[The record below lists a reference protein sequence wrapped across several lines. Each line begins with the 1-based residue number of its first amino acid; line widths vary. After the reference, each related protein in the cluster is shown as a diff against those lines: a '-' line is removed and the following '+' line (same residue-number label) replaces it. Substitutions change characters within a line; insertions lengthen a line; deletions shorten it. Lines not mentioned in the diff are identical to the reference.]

1 MALCVV
7 AHIRARKD
15 KQDELRKVL
24 TELVSP
30 TRKEGGCIRY
40 QLFRNN
46 VDPQDFTFIEDWKS
60 EADLEEHLKKS
71 YLQAA
76 FASFPQLVEGTP
88 VVNRYSL
95 IA

>member
-7 AHIRARKD
+7 AHIRSLKD
-15 KQDELRKVL
+15 QQDELRKVL
-24 TELVSP
+24 ADLVDP
-30 TRKEGGCIRY
+30 TRKEAGCLRY

-46 VDPQDFTFIEDWKS
+46 ADPREFTFIEEWKS
-60 EADLEEHLKKS
+60 EADLDAHLKKPH
-71 YLQAA
+71 LQAA
-76 FASFPQLVEGTP
+76 FASFPRLVEGTP

>member
-1 MALCVV
+1 MVLCVV

-15 KQDELRKVL
+15 RQEELRKVL
-24 TELVSP
+24 TELVGP
-30 TRKEGGCIRY
+30 TRKEDGCIRY

-46 VDPQDFTFIEDWKS
+46 VDPQDFTFIEEWKS
-60 EADLEEHLKKS
+60 EADLDAHLKKPH
-71 YLQAA
+71 LQAA
-76 FASFPQLVEGTP
+76 FAAFPQLVEGTP